1 MPATCR
7 VFIATSVDGF
17 IARTDGSIDWLEQAN
32 AVVPPGQD
40 CGYGA
45 FIASVDALV
54 MGRNTFETVQR
65 MTPWP
70 YGDKPVYVLSR
81 SLSQLPHECP
91 PSVRLVQGGPTDAVA
106 QAAAQ
111 GHHSLYVD
119 GGLTIQAF
127 LAAGLVSELIIT
139 VIPVLLGTGRP
150 LFGPLPFDTKLRL
163 VGSRAFEFGFVQN
176 HYAVASET

>member
-1 MPATCR
+1 MATICR

-17 IARTDGSIDWLEQAN
+17 IARADGSIDWLEQAN
-32 AVVPPGQD
+32 AMVPPGQD

-45 FIASVDALV
+45 FMASVDALV
-54 MGRNTFETVQR
+54 MGRNTFDTVHR
-65 MTPWP
+65 MQPWP
-70 YGDKPVYVLSR
+70 YGEKPVYVLSR
-81 SLSQLPHECP
+81 SLAQLPHECP
-91 PSVRLVQGGPTDAVA
+91 PSVRLVQGGPADAVA

-139 VIPVLLGTGRP
+139 VIPVLLGSGRP
-150 LFGPLPFDTKLRL
+150 LFGPLPRDTRLRL
-163 VGSRAFEFGFVQN
+163 VGSHAFEFGFVQS
-176 HYAVASET
+176 HYAVASEA